1 MAQLYPFADPVA
13 LRDAPP
19 RVIVRGE
26 GSTVWD
32 ADGNRFLDAVAGLW
46 CASLGFSNEELA
58 RAAYDQMTTL
68 GYYHSFKGRAA
79 KPADDL
85 AAKLVE
91 VTPEGIDKVF
101 LACGGSEAVDTA
113 IKLARA
119 YRNATGEPHRKKI
132 IARTGAYHG
141 SLGVSA
147 ALTGMDYVHGG
158 FDLPGGVVRIGRPHH
173 PVEARPNESEERF
186 AARLVAELEEAVAR
200 EGPETICAMI
210 GEPVMGAGGVIV
222 PPEGYWAG
230 VREVLDRHGI
240 LLIADEVICGFGR
253 LGTWFGSEL
262 YDMRPDMMT
271 MAKQLSGALAPVS
284 AVGMSAEIADAIGRQ
299 SHALGIFG
307 HGVTYGGHPVA
318 CAVALKTIE
327 IYERMGLEAHVAAK
341 GAVLDRALA
350 RFRGMP
356 GVLSVRRVGMI
367 AAVELDPA
375 EGPGGAAVGAEAERR
390 GVFFRIVGDTLCICP
405 PYVIEDAEIETI
417 GATLDASIAACARR
431 KAA

>member
-13 LRDAPP
+13 LREAPP

-26 GSTVWD
+26 GAWVWD
-32 ADGNRFLDAVAGLW
+32 EDGARFLDAVAGLW

-91 VTPEGIDKVF
+91 ITPEGIDSVF

-113 IKLARA
+113 IKFARA

-141 SLGVSA
+141 SLGMSA
-147 ALTGMDYVHGG
+147 ALTGMGYVHDG
-158 FDLPGGVVRIGRPHH
+158 FDLPGGVVRVSRPHH
-173 PVEARPNESEERF
+173 HAEALPNESEGRF
-186 AARLVAELEEAVAR
+186 AARLVAELEEAIER

-222 PPEGYWAG
+222 PPEGYWPA
-230 VREVLDRHGI
+230 VREVLGRHGI
-240 LLIADEVICGFGR
+240 LMIADEVICGFGR
-253 LGTWFGSEL
+253 LGTWFGAEL
-262 YDMRPDMMT
+262 YGMRPDMMT

-284 AVGMSAEIADAIGRQ
+284 AVGMSARIAEALGRQ
-299 SHALGIFG
+299 SHELGLFG

-327 IYERMGLEAHVAAK
+327 IYERMGLEAVVAAK
-341 GAVLDRALA
+341 GAVLEDALA

-356 GVLSVRRVGMI
+356 GVGDVRRVGLI
-367 AAVELDPA
+367 AAVELDP
-375 EGPGGAAVGAEAERR
+375 GSGLTGAAVGAEAEAR
-390 GVFFRIVGDTLCICP
+390 GVFLRIVGDTLCICP
-405 PYVIEDAEIETI
+405 PYVIEDAEIGTI
-417 GATLDASIAACARR
+417 ADVLEQSIAACHKRR
-431 KAA
+431 AA

>member
-13 LRDAPP
+13 LREAPP
-19 RVIVRGE
+19 RVIVRGQ
-26 GSTVWD
+26 GAWVWD
-32 ADGNRFLDAVAGLW
+32 EDGGRFLDAVAGLW
-46 CASLGFSNEELA
+46 CASLGFSHEELA

-85 AAKLVE
+85 AAKLVK
-91 VTPEGIDKVF
+91 VTPEGIDEIF

-113 IKLARA
+113 IKFARA
-119 YRNATGEPHRKKI
+119 YRNATGEPGRKKI

-141 SLGVSA
+141 SLGMSA
-147 ALTGMDYVHGG
+147 ALTGMDYVHSG
-158 FDLPGGVVRIGRPHH
+158 FDMPGGIVRIGRPHH
-173 PVEARPNESEERF
+173 HGDGRPNESEAQF
-186 AARLVAELEEAVAR
+186 AARLVAELEEAIAA

-222 PPEGYWAG
+222 PPEGYWPA

-240 LLIADEVICGFGR
+240 LMIADEVINGFGR
-253 LGTWFGSEL
+253 VGTWFGSER
-262 YDMRPDMMT
+262 YGMRPDMMV

-284 AVGMSAEIADAIGRQ
+284 AVGMSREIADALARQ
-299 SHALGIFG
+299 SHALGTFG

-327 IYERMGLEAHVAAK
+327 IYERMDLIAHVAAK
-341 GAVLDRALA
+341 AAVLEGALA

-356 GVLSVRRVGMI
+356 GVGNVRQAGFI
-367 AAVELDPA
+367 AAVEVDRDS
-375 EGPGGAAVGAEAERR
+375 GVGGADVGAEAEAR
-390 GVFFRIVGDTLCICP
+390 GVFLRIVGDSLCICP
-405 PYVIEDAEIETI
+405 PYVIEDAEIGTI
-417 GATLDASIAACARR
+417 ADVLEASIAACMKRR
-431 KAA
+431 AA

>member
-1 MAQLYPFADPVA
+1 MTQLYPFADPVA
-13 LRDAPP
+13 LREAPP

-26 GSTVWD
+26 GAWVWD
-32 ADGNRFLDAVAGLW
+32 EDGAKLLDAVAGLW

-85 AAKLVE
+85 AARLVE
-91 VTPEGIDKVF
+91 VTPEGIDRIF

-113 IKLARA
+113 IKFARA
-119 YRNATGEPHRKKI
+119 YRNAVGEPGRKKI

-141 SLGVSA
+141 SLGMSA
-147 ALTGMDYVHGG
+147 ALTGMAYVHGG
-158 FDLPGGVVRIGRPHH
+158 FDLPGGVVRIGRPH
-173 PVEARPNESEERF
+173 PYGDAMPNESEGQF
-186 AARLVAELEEAVAR
+186 TARLVAELEEAIDR

-222 PPEGYWAG
+222 PPEGYWPA

-240 LLIADEVICGFGR
+240 HMIADEVICGFGR

-262 YDMRPDMMT
+262 YGMRPDMMT

-284 AVGMSAEIADAIGRQ
+284 AVGMSAEIADALGRQ
-299 SHALGIFG
+299 SHELGTFG

-318 CAVALKTIE
+318 CAVALKTLE
-327 IYERMGLEAHVAAK
+327 IYERMDLESVVAAK
-341 GAVLDRALA
+341 GAVLEAALS

-356 GVLSVRRVGMI
+356 GVGDVRRVGMI
-367 AAVELDPA
+367 GAVELDP
-375 EGPGGAAVGAEAERR
+375 GTGLTGAAVGAEAEAR
-390 GVFFRIVGDTLCICP
+390 GVLLRIVGDSLCLCP
-405 PYVIEDAEIETI
+405 PYVIEDSEIGMIADVIE
-417 GATLDASIAACARR
+417 ASITSCMRPKVA
-431 KAA
+431 

>member
-1 MAQLYPFADPVA
+1 MSQLYPFADPVA
-13 LRDAPP
+13 LREAPP

-26 GSTVWD
+26 GAWVWD
-32 ADGNRFLDAVAGLW
+32 ADGNRVLDAVAGLW

-79 KPADDL
+79 GPADAL

-91 VTPEGIDKVF
+91 VTPEGIDRVF

-113 IKLARA
+113 IKFARA
-119 YRNATGEPHRKKI
+119 YRNATGEPRRKKI
-132 IARTGAYHG
+132 LARTGAYHG
-141 SLGVSA
+141 SLGMSA
-147 ALTGMDYVHGG
+147 SLTGMGYVHGG
-158 FDLPGGVVRIGRPHH
+158 FDLPGGVVRLSRPHH
-173 PVEARPNESEERF
+173 HAEALPNESEAQF
-186 AARLVAELEEAVAR
+186 AARLVAELEEAIAR

-222 PPEGYWAG
+222 PPEGYWPG

-240 LLIADEVICGFGR
+240 LLIADEVINGFGR

-262 YDMRPDMMT
+262 YGMRPDMTT

-284 AVGMSAEIADAIGRQ
+284 AVGMSAEVADALGRQ
-299 SHALGIFG
+299 SHELGIFG

-327 IYERMGLEAHVAAK
+327 IYERMGLVDHVAAK
-341 GAVLDRALA
+341 GAVLERALA

-356 GVLSVRRVGMI
+356 GVGDVRRVGLI

-375 EGPGGAAVGAEAERR
+375 SGLTAAAVGAEAEAR
-390 GVFFRIVGDTLCICP
+390 GVFLRIVDDSLCICP
-405 PYVIEDAEIETI
+405 PYVIEDSEIDLI
-417 GATLDASIAACARR
+417 AATLEASIDHCRERMAA
-431 KAA
+431 

>member
-13 LRDAPP
+13 LREAPP

-26 GSTVWD
+26 GARVWD
-32 ADGNRFLDAVAGLW
+32 EDGNRFLDAVAGLW
-46 CASLGFSNEELA
+46 CASLGFSHEELA

-91 VTPEGIDKVF
+91 VTPEGIDEIF

-113 IKLARA
+113 IKFARA
-119 YRNATGEPHRKKI
+119 YRNATGEPGRKKI

-141 SLGVSA
+141 SLGMSA
-147 ALTGMDYVHGG
+147 ALTGMDYVHDG
-158 FDLPGGVVRIGRPHH
+158 FDMPGGIVRIGRPHH
-173 PVEARPNESEERF
+173 HGDARPNEGEAQFS
-186 AARLVAELEEAVAR
+186 ARLVAELEEAIDA

-222 PPEGYWAG
+222 PPEGYWPA

-240 LLIADEVICGFGR
+240 LMIADEVINGFGR
-253 LGTWFGSEL
+253 LGPWFGSDL
-262 YDMRPDMMT
+262 YGMRPDMMV
-271 MAKQLSGALAPVS
+271 MAKQLSSALAPVS
-284 AVGMSAEIADAIGRQ
+284 AVGMSRAIADALARQ
-299 SHALGIFG
+299 SHALGTFG

-341 GAVLDRALA
+341 AGVLERALS

-356 GVLSVRRVGMI
+356 GVGNVRQVGLI
-367 AAVELDPA
+367 AAVEVDPDA
-375 EGPGGAAVGAEAERR
+375 GLTGAAVGAEAEAR
-390 GVFFRIVGDTLCICP
+390 GVFVRIVGESLCICP
-405 PYVIEDAEIETI
+405 PYVIEDEEIGTI
-417 GATLDASIAACARR
+417 ADVLEASITACMKRRAA
-431 KAA
+431 